1 VGDDLDDPVVVVAA
15 RAGGDGTVQGGG
27 VGEVERG
34 RGRIG
39 LSRRGYRRRGLARG
53 GGGDGVSAISTAT
66 PGDRAAL
73 QQPDTASCDLGYAP
87 AAGCM
92 GARLAVRAALR
103 IALDA

>member
-1 VGDDLDDPVVVVAA
+1 M
-15 RAGGDGTVQGGG
+15 
-27 VGEVERG
+27 
-34 RGRIG
+34 
-39 LSRRGYRRRGLARG
+39 
-53 GGGDGVSAISTAT
+53 VSAISTAT
-66 PGDRAAL
+66 PGDPAALRHPDPAAL